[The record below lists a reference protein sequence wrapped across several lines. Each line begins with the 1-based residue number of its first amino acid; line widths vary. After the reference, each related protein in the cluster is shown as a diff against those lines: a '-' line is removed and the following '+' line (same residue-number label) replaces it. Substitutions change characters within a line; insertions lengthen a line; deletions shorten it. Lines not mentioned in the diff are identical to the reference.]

1 MPCLEELRLKTGQLV
16 TEDWYDDLADI
27 LCELGYGGII
37 SLYGYVQQDL
47 IPVQDLL
54 INLGI
59 PLKRFKELHAGW
71 GFFEYY
77 VYVNN
82 KLVLTDGDCI
92 TIGDIGATA
101 QTKITTS
108 IDNST
113 LVKAS
118 AFVPTMIGKAWDDSA
133 TAMADIFTPDLTALA
148 DGRLRVKMKIDYT
161 SYGYIK
167 FKHNTE
173 ATDVLGMLNAGVA
186 IPAGCWHEF
195 DFTCEEDDTANVQID
210 HSTTVTIIVYNIPN
224 A

>member
-16 TEDWYDDLADI
+16 TEDWYDALADI

-71 GFFEYY
+71 GFFSYY

-92 TIGDIGATA
+92 TLGDIGATA
-101 QTKITTS
+101 QGKITTAL
-108 IDNST
+108 NGST
-113 LVKAS
+113 IVKGAV
-118 AFVPTMIGKAWDDSA
+118 FVPVKIGKIWEDSV
-133 TAMADIFTPDLTALA
+133 TAMDDIFTPDLVALV
-148 DGRLRVKMKIDYT
+148 DGRLRVKLKIDYT
-161 SYGYIK
+161 SYGYLK
-167 FKHNTE
+167 FKHNEE
-173 ATDVLGMLNAGVA
+173 ATDALAMLNAGVA
-186 IPAGCWHEF
+186 IPAGCWHEW